1 MKKMVKIEVHLWQKG
16 IDDEKMVYLDI
27 DLQEFA
33 KKILGIGYSET
44 EDTTSISLDI
54 EEIEVNELGE

>member
-1 MKKMVKIEVHLWQKG
+1 MKKMVKIEVKLWQKG

-33 KKILGIGYSET
+33 KKILGIDYVET

>member
-1 MKKMVKIEVHLWQKG
+1 MKKMVKIEVTLWQKG

-33 KKILGIGYSET
+33 KKILGIDYVET